1 MDVDGL
7 GTNRRFRNCFGLFHA
22 HCGPILPCAAR
33 YSVLGFGKRVLMEEV
48 YVISGSRTF
57 AITFDGDKPGF
68 TLEKFGNYHTFL
80 QMVETFEVKR

>member
-1 MDVDGL
+1 
-7 GTNRRFRNCFGLFHA
+7 
-22 HCGPILPCAAR
+22 
-33 YSVLGFGKRVLMEEV
+33 MEEV